1 MELLYTFLEILF
13 LGSFDQSHLVNF
25 QIYYQLISN
34 PKLPGDGGW
43 GGGGGNL
50 FPIDAVVINLFD
62 LVML

>member
-34 PKLPGDGGW
+34 PKLPG
-43 GGGGGNL
+43 GGGGG
-50 FPIDAVVINLFD
+50 VVT
-62 LVML
+62 

>member
-34 PKLPGDGGW
+34 PKLPDGGGW
-43 GGGGGNL
+43 GGGG
-50 FPIDAVVINLFD
+50 VVTYFQ
-62 LVML
+62 